1 MASTI
6 RVAISNWLERLSS
19 TRLFSQ
25 RNPSPTILQIIGW
38 WELRRIPYNIIVG
51 VSGIVSILVALA
63 GAALSDLIFRKAV
76 LGAPGF
82 GFIVLAVAYPIMA
95 NVCFTGGWITEILA
109 RRIKKEAA
117 SHLGSLAFTLGT
129 LFSIA
134 LTLLPGVLL
143 AGLFILAGIFGPEP
157 SSIIPAV
164 RAGDVTQVNAILSAH
179 PDAVKDR
186 TNDEF
191 SFTPL
196 CIAVQEKRAAIVK
209 VLLAA
214 GANPD
219 DDCYGST
226 PLGDAA
232 RGDLEIARLLIEA
245 GATVGKGS
253 SPMILDACQAG
264 DLKIIR
270 LLLEHGASA
279 NTKYEVG
286 RGSTRDKILLT
297 PLKSAAESGR
307 IDAVVFLIAHG
318 ADVNAK
324 LPNDDTA
331 LHAAAKGHFAKQEH
345 HKAIKILIQHGAE
358 VNAKGYKQK
367 TPLHLACEGRLLYDS
382 SKKREYYEPVPT
394 LVVKT
399 LLDLGAD
406 TELRDSEGRT
416 PLDYAQAN
424 DHKEIVSLL
433 IARKGH

>member
-1 MASTI
+1 MTSTI
-6 RVAISNWLERLSS
+6 RAWISNLLERFSS

-25 RNPSPTILQIIGW
+25 KNPSPSILQIIGW

-95 NVCFTGGWITEILA
+95 NVCFTGGWIAEILA
-109 RRIKKEAA
+109 RRIKKEESA
-117 SHLGSLAFTLGT
+117 HFGSLAFTLGT

-143 AGLFILAGIFGPEP
+143 AALFIMAGIFGPEP

-164 RAGDVTQVNAILSAH
+164 RAGDVTQVKAILSANH
-179 PDAVKDR
+179 DAVKDR

-191 SFTPL
+191 AFTPL
-196 CIAVQEKRAAIVK
+196 CIAVQEKRADIVK

-214 GANPD
+214 RANPD
-219 DDCYGST
+219 DECYGST
-226 PLGDAA
+226 PLGDAVK
-232 RGDLEIARLLIEA
+232 GDLEIARLLIEA
-245 GATVGKGS
+245 GASVRKGS
-253 SPMILDACQAG
+253 SPMILDACRAG

-286 RGSTRDKILLT
+286 RGSTRDRILQT

-307 IDAVVFLIAHG
+307 IDAVAFLIAHG

-324 LPNDDTA
+324 SPNDDTA
-331 LHAAAKGHFAKQEH
+331 LHAAASGHFTKQEH

-382 SKKREYYEPVPT
+382 SKKREYYEPVPAS
-394 LVVKT
+394 VVKM

-406 TELRDSEGRT
+406 PELRDSEGRT
-416 PLDYAQAN
+416 PLDYAQTN
-424 DHKEIVSLL
+424 GHKEIVALL
-433 IARKGH
+433 ISQKGH